1 MAIFMLAKLIA
12 PGVDLDPE
20 KQKKHVRG
28 QDLHPHQD
36 LGQLIPLKPPKSI
49 V

>member
-1 MAIFMLAKLIA
+1 MAKLMLAKLIA
-12 PGVDLDPE
+12 RGVVHDPE

-36 LGQLIPLKPPKSI
+36 LGQLITFKPTKSI